1 MRSAFALLLLATVL
15 TAVALAQAAPQ
26 RLAFDSTHADTAS
39 CEGLLV
45 QFRDFRADQFGGN
58 GFLVQVRNPSPT
70 TRRFDPSHLR
80 AQLRGGRTT
89 TFLTG
94 FDLAAEYL
102 QGSRVS
108 GMDAEERFRQQ
119 IDIQNEPRFQA
130 GAIAANSA
138 EVRFLALG
146 WSRRVSGDPQQIL
159 PMTLLCGSEPLGQI
173 SFVTEAH
180 H

>member
-1 MRSAFALLLLATVL
+1 MRSAFALLLLASAPTV
-15 TAVALAQAAPQ
+15 VAQAQDASR
-26 RLAFDSTHADTAS
+26 RLAFDSTRADTAS

-80 AQLRGGRTT
+80 AQLRGGRTM

-102 QGSRVS
+102 QGSRIAV
-108 GMDAEERFRQQ
+108 MDNDERSRLMR
-119 IDIQNEPRFQA
+119 DIQSDPRYRA
-130 GAIAANSA
+130 GAIVANSG
-138 EVRFLALG
+138 EERFLALG
-146 WSRRVSGDPQQIL
+146 WSQRVSGNPVQML
-159 PMTLLCGSEPLGQI
+159 PVTLWCGREPMGQI
-173 SFVTEAH
+173 NFVAETH

>member
-1 MRSAFALLLLATVL
+1 MRSAFALLLLASAPTV
-15 TAVALAQAAPQ
+15 VAQAQDASR
-26 RLAFDSTHADTAS
+26 RLAFDSTRADTAS

-58 GFLVQVRNPSPT
+58 GFLVHVRNPSPT
-70 TRRFDPSHLR
+70 ARRFDPSHFR
-80 AQLRGGRTT
+80 AQLRGGRTVS
-89 TFLTG
+89 FLTG
-94 FDLAAEYL
+94 GRVASEYL
-102 QGSRVS
+102 EGSRIS

-119 IDIQNEPRFQA
+119 IDIQNDPRFQA
-130 GAIAANSA
+130 GPIAANRA

-146 WSRRVSGDPQQIL
+146 WSRRVSGDPRQIL

-173 SFVTEAH
+173 NFVAEAH